1 MGSTPP
7 LRIDRLTPAR
17 GAPAVAEVA
26 LFCGWTHWLRT
37 VVLSERRFVF
47 INLDETMVRHEYQ
60 APSGNVAASQ
70 RERLRA
76 ANLFFQRTRGGDEK
90 AGTTL
95 VALLSDD
102 PALQPHLPQIWM
114 PKDTERKPMSGQMR
128 RQFEVALDGRYPQ
141 QVWGGTTGWMTAP
154 LFGVILR
161 LVHQRVREV
170 LGPEIVIV
178 MVFDAAGAHATV
190 ECLQLAAALDIVV
203 ILIPGQLTW
212 LLQMLDVKVFSL
224 FKRRLRSDCMR
235 ARLHSADGRLPPHA
249 WVPIAVTAVQDLL
262 VDKTW
267 PRAFDSARVPSAE
280 VPADS
285 FRRLQRLAP
294 AIADLPPMPMT
305 PTQIDTILGRHR
317 RGLATA
323 LLGPAVRIMPPHER
337 LALRDRLL
345 AEEALALAASAPAPV
360 VAARLALP
368 PLPAAASESIGG
380 RVASRRRSRPDL

>member
-1 MGSTPP
+1 
-7 LRIDRLTPAR
+7 
-17 GAPAVAEVA
+17 

-47 INLDETMVRHEYQ
+47 INL
-60 APSGNVAASQ
+60 
-70 RERLRA
+70 
-76 ANLFFQRTRGGDEK
+76 
-90 AGTTL
+90 
-95 VALLSDD
+95 DD

-190 ECLQLAAALDIVV
+190 ECLQLAADLGIVV
-203 ILIPGQLTW
+203 LLIPGQLTW

-249 WVPIAVTAVQDLL
+249 WVPIAVTAV
-262 VDKTW
+262 
-267 PRAFDSARVPSAE
+267 
-280 VPADS
+280 
-285 FRRLQRLAP
+285 RLAGGQDMATSLRLRACP
-294 AIADLPPMPMT
+294 VSGGA
-305 PTQIDTILGRHR
+305 GR
-317 RGLATA
+317 LVS
-323 LLGPAVRIMPPHER
+323 P
-337 LALRDRLL
+337 
-345 AEEALALAASAPAPV
+345 
-360 VAARLALP
+360 
-368 PLPAAASESIGG
+368 PAAPGSS
-380 RVASRRRSRPDL
+380 DC